1 MAQNQPKMSQYPLNT
16 SQSLPKMNQSQPV
29 TSQNQ
34 PNENGLLR
42 KGDVRLR
49 ACELSDLNLMYAL
62 ENDSSVWPSTASSQP
77 VSAKALRDYISRSQ
91 SNIYHDLQLRL
102 TIDYRDQGSWTAVGF
117 VDLFDFNARHM
128 RAEVGIGLKSAFRHR
143 GIGHQ
148 ALSLLEQYAR
158 DTLFIHQLY
167 AYVLE
172 GNLASTRLFQS
183 CRFLC
188 SATLQDWVKTPNS
201 YRPALFFQKI
211 I

>member
-1 MAQNQPKMSQYPLNT
+1 MAQNQLATSQSQSRTSQSQPNMAQNQPH
-16 SQSLPKMNQSQPV
+16 
-29 TSQNQ
+29 
-34 PNENGLLR
+34 ENGLLR

-62 ENDSSVWPSTASSQP
+62 ENDSTVWPATASSQP
-77 VSAKALRDYISRSQ
+77 VSAKALRDFLSRSQ

-102 TIDYRDQGSWTAVGF
+102 TIDYRNQGSWTAAGF
-117 VDLFDFNARHM
+117 VDLFDFNARHL

-158 DTLFIHQLY
+158 DTLLIHQLY

-172 GNLASTRLFQS
+172 GNLASARLFQS
-183 CRFLC
+183 CHFLC
-188 SATLQDWVKTPNS
+188 SATLHDWVKTPNS
-201 YRPALFFQKI
+201 YCAALFFQKI
-211 I
+211 L